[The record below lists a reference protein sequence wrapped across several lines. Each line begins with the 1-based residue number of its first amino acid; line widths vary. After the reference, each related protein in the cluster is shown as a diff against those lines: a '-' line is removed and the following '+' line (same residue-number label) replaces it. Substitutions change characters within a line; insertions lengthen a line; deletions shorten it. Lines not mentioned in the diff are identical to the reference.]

1 MNKLAPA
8 HPRDRLIVALDLP
21 TVGEARDLVRTI
33 GDEVSF
39 YKIGLELILSDGPEG
54 NGLGL
59 VGELVDQGKRVFLDA
74 KLLDIGNTVER
85 SVARVAE
92 LGAAFLTIHGH
103 DRKTMK
109 AAIAGRGNSDLK
121 ILAVTVLTSL
131 TAEDLAEQGIHDGLA
146 TSPADLVLHRARLAH
161 ETGIDGV
168 IASGQEAAGIRAATG
183 GKFLIVTPGIRL
195 PGSDAGDQQ
204 RIMTP
209 DHAIAAG
216 ADYIVVGRPINASSD
231 PKAAAATFVRHIAA
245 AAWKA
250 T

>member
-1 MNKLAPA
+1 MNQLESA

-21 TVGEARDLVRTI
+21 TVGEARDLVQTI
-33 GDEVSF
+33 GEEATF
-39 YKIGLELILSDGPEG
+39 YKVGLELILSGGTGG
-54 NGLGL
+54 NGLDL

-92 LGAAFLTIHGH
+92 LGASFLTIHGH
-103 DRKTMK
+103 DRKTMQ
-109 AAIAGRGNSDLK
+109 AALAGRGTNNLK

-131 TAEDLAEQGIHDGLA
+131 TSEDLIDQGISVDLSSA
-146 TSPADLVLHRARLAH
+146 PANLVLHRAKLAR
-161 ETGIDGV
+161 EAGVDGV
-168 IASGQEAAGIRAATG
+168 ISSGQEAAGIREATASD
-183 GKFLIVTPGIRL
+183 FLIVTPGIRL

-209 DHAIAAG
+209 QRAISSG
-216 ADYIVVGRPINASSD
+216 ADYIVVGRPINSASD
-231 PKAAAATFVRHIAA
+231 PRSAAASFVQQIAEA
-245 AAWKA
+245 SGI